1 MRLSLGY
8 RVVLKVNDSKSVSV
22 PESLVITE
30 GGKKWLKISPIND
43 SIVKLITTDIV
54 FEGGLP
60 KRPSLAEAS
69 GLIKLKELRNQ
80 LSAHPDAFENSA
92 AAEHFGDDVEAKPK
106 KARYKKRTPTPLTVN
121 IDVGDIEVEFLA
133 VDKKTSEDLC
143 VLLDE
148 SSILAV
154 FEYIRSEGISFGQP
168 KRAYVPSGKW
178 VAKKHKNSEDDNS
191 VK

>member
-1 MRLSLGY
+1 M
-8 RVVLKVNDSKSVSV
+8 VLKVNDGKSVSV

-69 GLIKLKELRNQ
+69 GVIKLKELRNQ
-80 LSAHPDAFENSA
+80 LSAPVAFENVA
-92 AAEHFGDDVEAKPK
+92 AAELFGDGVEPKAKK
-106 KARYKKRTPTPLTVN
+106 TRNKKRMAAPLTVK

>member
-8 RVVLKVNDSKSVSV
+8 RVVLKVNDGMSVSV

-69 GLIKLKELRNQ
+69 GVIKLKELRNQ
-80 LSAHPDAFENSA
+80 LSAPVAFENVA
-92 AAEHFGDDVEAKPK
+92 AAELFGDGVEP
-106 KARYKKRTPTPLTVN
+106 
-121 IDVGDIEVEFLA
+121 
-133 VDKKTSEDLC
+133 
-143 VLLDE
+143 
-148 SSILAV
+148 
-154 FEYIRSEGISFGQP
+154 
-168 KRAYVPSGKW
+168 
-178 VAKKHKNSEDDNS
+178 
-191 VK
+191 